1 MYQWLIHI
9 DVWQKQ
15 IKKKKREREMY
26 SLVTIINIVLH
37 TWKMKKRKAW
47 LCPPG
52 CESASEL
59 LKKLA
64 PKKKKKKKEKL
75 YDNDDF
81 YKAGEKKKTLESIIK
96 IKNINKIFSVAPK
109 LIWGFFFLSF

>member
-1 MYQWLIHI
+1 MSTRMWI
-9 DVWQKQ
+9 
-15 IKKKKREREMY
+15 
-26 SLVTIINIVLH
+26 SL
-37 TWKMKKRKAW
+37 RA
-47 LCPPG
+47 
-52 CESASEL
+52 
-59 LKKLA
+59 LKEIST
-64 PKKKKKKKEKL
+64 KKKKKKKEKL